1 MARNESYIVNQAA
14 YAALRTLGTAMQC
27 FDVNDVMAAVGSVG
41 DLWFRLDRRRRER
54 SLDHIRLALPELDE
68 EGALGLCRASMRHL
82 LQMFS
87 AEVIFAPRLI
97 TPATW
102 PNYVRFGRVGAAMP
116 ILTANR
122 PAIFLTGHCG
132 NFELLGLALATAGYP
147 MTALARPLDLP
158 RINDW
163 LLSVRQSRGMTILTK
178 FGATEQIAALLERGE
193 RVAFIADQNAG
204 DRGMFVP
211 FFGRLASAYKSI
223 GLLAIRFEVP
233 IVCGVAR
240 RRRPDVFSYEID
252 LADVI
257 HPEEW
262 RDQPDPLYYITARYS
277 RSIEE
282 MVRGAPAQY
291 FWVHRRWKSRPPH
304 ERAGRPMPGALR
316 DRIAALPWITEN
328 DLARIVEASARE
340 SALAR

>member
-14 YAALRTLGTAMQC
+14 YVALRTLGTAMQC
-27 FDVNDVMAAVGSVG
+27 FGVNEVMAAVGSVG
-41 DLWFRLDRRRRER
+41 DLWFRFDRRRRER
-54 SLDHIRLALPELDE
+54 SLDHIRLALPELSE
-68 EGALGLCRASMRHL
+68 EQALDLCRASMRHL
-82 LQMFS
+82 LQTFS

-97 TPATW
+97 TPTTW
-102 PNYVRFGRVGAAMP
+102 PNYVRFGRVREAMP
-116 ILTANR
+116 ILTADR

-163 LLSVRQSRGMTILTK
+163 LLGVRQSRGMTILTK
-178 FGATEQIAALLERGE
+178 FGATGHIASLIERGE

-204 DRGMFVP
+204 DRGLFVP

-223 GLLAIRFEVP
+223 GLLAMRFETP
-233 IVCGVAR
+233 IVCGVAH

-252 LADVI
+252 LTDVI
-257 HPEEW
+257 NPQDW
-262 RDQPDPLYYITARYS
+262 KDQPDPLYYIAARYT

-282 MVRGAPAQY
+282 MVRRAPEQY

-304 ERAGRPMPGALR
+304 ERTGRPMPESLR
-316 DRIAALPWITEN
+316 EKIAVLPWITDEA
-328 DLARIVEASARE
+328 LARIVDASERE